1 MMVHAEFRYNGHA
14 LTHAEGD
21 GLLEKLEGSSEPW
34 MREHALFMR
43 RWLSVE
49 THIEV
54 QTSGS
59 TGEPKVW
66 SLPKEMFA
74 ASAAITGRHFACLN
88 GTRALLCLPSSFIA
102 GKMMLVRAMTLG
114 WALDAIAPTSHP
126 LIVIEDAYDFAAFTP
141 MQLTGLS
148 EREMRRFAA
157 IRTVIVGGA
166 AVPESLRRQLTA
178 RGNEVFETYGM
189 AETLS
194 HVAVRRFAE
203 QEVPFEALPGVRFRA
218 DDEGR
223 LVITIKHLGE
233 LEVQTQD
240 VVSLIDD
247 RHFYYR
253 GRFDSMINSG
263 GIKLFPEAIEKKLQG
278 TLTIPFYI
286 GSETDALLGQR
297 VVLYVESAETPD
309 EQQLLGRCRE
319 VLTGYEV
326 PKAVRAQ
333 YPFERTASGKIKRI
347 NK

>member
-1 MMVHAEFRYNGHA
+1 
-14 LTHAEGD
+14 
-21 GLLEKLEGSSEPW
+21 
-34 MREHALFMR
+34 
-43 RWLSVE
+43 
-49 THIEV
+49 
-54 QTSGS
+54 
-59 TGEPKVW
+59 
-66 SLPKEMFA
+66 
-74 ASAAITGRHFACLN
+74 
-88 GTRALLCLPSSFIA
+88 
-102 GKMMLVRAMTLG
+102 
-114 WALDAIAPTSHP
+114 
-126 LIVIEDAYDFAAFTP
+126 VIEDAYDFAAFTP
-141 MQLTGLS
+141 MQLIGLS

-166 AVPESLRRQLTA
+166 AVPSALRRQLTA

-203 QEVPFEALPGVRFRA
+203 QEVPFEALAGVRFRA

-233 LEVQTQD
+233 LEVRTQD

-263 GIKLFPEAIEKKLQG
+263 GIKLFPEVIEKKLQG

-286 GSETDALLGQR
+286 GSEADAVLGER

-333 YPFERTASGKIKRI
+333 YPFERTESGKIKRI
-347 NK
+347 KK

>member
-14 LTHAEGD
+14 LTHTEGD
-21 GLLEKLEGSSEPW
+21 GLLEKLEGSWEPW
-34 MREHALFMR
+34 MREHALFIR
-43 RWLSVE
+43 RWLSDE

-88 GTRALLCLPSSFIA
+88 GTRALLCLPTSFIA

-126 LIVIEDAYDFAAFTP
+126 LSVIEDAYDFAAFTP

-166 AVPESLRRQLTA
+166 AVPESLRHKLTA

-203 QEVPFEALPGVRFRA
+203 QEVPFEALAGVRFRA

-240 VVSLIDD
+240 VVALIDD

-278 TLTIPFYI
+278 ALTIPFYI
-286 GSETDALLGQR
+286 GSEADAVLGQR
-297 VVLYVESAETPD
+297 VVLYVESAETPN

-347 NK
+347 NN